1 MMDQRYLQPAKFIDS
16 DSPAIQVFARD
27 SLTAGDTAL
36 EQAVDLYYRVRDGI
50 RYSPYIDY
58 SDPEM
63 YRASSVL
70 ASGFG
75 FCGSKASLL
84 AACGRALGIPSR
96 VGYGDVKNHMNSPRL
111 RDINNGDIMRW
122 HAFTELYLEGR
133 WVKATP
139 AFNLELCTRFRVKP
153 LEFNGREDSIFHPY
167 DTDQRRHME
176 YLEMRGSFV
185 DVPLDEIIATYRTYS
200 PKLLGNNSA
209 GDFAAEA
216 EIV

>member
-1 MMDQRYLQPAKFIDS
+1 MMDQRYLQPATFIDS
-16 DSPAIQVFARD
+16 DNSSIQIFAKD

-70 ASGFG
+70 ANGFG

-96 VGYGDVKNHMNSPRL
+96 VSYGDVKNHMNSPRL
-111 RDINNGDIMRW
+111 RAINNGDIMRW
-122 HAFTELYLEGR
+122 HAFTEFYLEGH

-167 DTDQRRHME
+167 DTDQCRHME

-200 PKLLGNNSA
+200 PKLLGNNTA

>member
-16 DSPAIQVFARD
+16 DAPSIQAFARD
-27 SLTAGDTAL
+27 SLMAGDSVL
-36 EQAVDLYYRVRDGI
+36 EQAVDLYYRIRDGI

-70 ASGFG
+70 HAGFG

-84 AACGRALGIPSR
+84 AACGRALGIPAR
-96 VGYGDVKNHMNSPRL
+96 VGYGDVKNHMNSPKL
-111 RDINNGDIMRW
+111 REINNGDIMRW

-167 DTDQRRHME
+167 DADQHRHME
-176 YLEMRGSFV
+176 YLEMRGSFA
-185 DVPLDEIIATYRTYS
+185 DVPLDDIIATYCIYS
-200 PKLLGNNSA
+200 PRLLGNNCS
-209 GDFAAEA
+209 GDFSAEA

>member
-1 MMDQRYLQPAKFIDS
+1 
-16 DSPAIQVFARD
+16 
-27 SLTAGDTAL
+27 
-36 EQAVDLYYRVRDGI
+36 
-50 RYSPYIDY
+50 
-58 SDPEM
+58 
-63 YRASSVL
+63 
-70 ASGFG
+70 
-75 FCGSKASLL
+75 
-84 AACGRALGIPSR
+84 
-96 VGYGDVKNHMNSPRL
+96 MNSPRL

>member
-1 MMDQRYLQPAKFIDS
+1 MIDQRYLQPAKFIDS
-16 DSPAIQVFARD
+16 DNPSIQVFAKG
-27 SLTAGDTAL
+27 SLEAGDTAL
-36 EQAVDLYYRVRDGI
+36 EQAVHLYYRVRDGI

-58 SDPEM
+58 SDPQM
-63 YRASSVL
+63 HRASSVL
-70 ASGFG
+70 ANGFG
-75 FCGSKASLL
+75 YCGSKAALL

-96 VGYGDVKNHMNSPRL
+96 VGYGDVKNHMNSARL
-111 RDINNGDIMRW
+111 REINNGDIMRW

-167 DTDQRRHME
+167 DSEQRRHME

-185 DVPLDEIIATYRTYS
+185 DVPLDEIIATYRIYS
-200 PKLLGNNSA
+200 PKLLGNNSC

>member
-1 MMDQRYLQPAKFIDS
+1 MMVQRYLQPAAFIDS
-16 DSPAIQVFARD
+16 DSPSIQTFARD

-36 EQAVDLYYRVRDGI
+36 EQAVNLYYRVRDGI

-58 SDPEM
+58 ADPEM

-122 HAFTELYLEGR
+122 HAFTELYLEGH

-139 AFNLELCTRFRVKP
+139 AFNLELCTRFRIKP

-176 YLEMRGSFV
+176 YLKMRGCFA
-185 DVPLDEIIATYRTYS
+185 DVPLDEIIATYRKYS

>member
-1 MMDQRYLQPAKFIDS
+1 MLDQRYLQPAKFIDS
-16 DSPAIQVFARD
+16 DNPSIQLFARD
-27 SLTAGDTAL
+27 SLTAGATQL

-70 ASGFG
+70 ANGFG

-84 AACGRALGIPSR
+84 AACGRALRIPSR
-96 VGYGDVKNHMNSPRL
+96 VGYGDVKNHMNSARL
-111 RDINNGDIMRW
+111 REINNGDIMRW
-122 HAFTELYLEGR
+122 HAFTEFYLEGR

-176 YLEMRGSFV
+176 YLEMRGSFA
-185 DVPLDEIIATYRTYS
+185 DVPLDEIIATYRIYS
-200 PKLLGNNSA
+200 PKLLGNNST